1 MYMTCV
7 AIDRHNPS
15 ARQALADCCDM
26 HKNIMRLYSSSENSV
41 ARCAGKILYRIVE
54 RQNEIMLYLTS
65 THLPDM
71 RQTAWIKS
79 HTVRQCDLQ
88 PLVNRFA
95 PGQSFS
101 FDLLTHPSKKEMRTG
116 ANSHR
121 VFLRTARERADWLQ
135 RQGEKGGFRVVSLQ
149 EGAPFDL
156 RGKRPTGNICL
167 RAVRMMGR
175 LEITDTARF
184 AQAYQSG
191 IGPEK
196 AYGMGMLLL
205 GG

>member
-54 RQNEIMLYLTS
+54 QQNEIMLYLTS

>member
-54 RQNEIMLYLTS
+54 QQNEIMLYLTS

-88 PLVNRFA
+88 PL
-95 PGQSFS
+95 
-101 FDLLTHPSKKEMRTG
+101 
-116 ANSHR
+116 
-121 VFLRTARERADWLQ
+121 ARD
-135 RQGEKGGFRVVSLQ
+135 
-149 EGAPFDL
+149 P
-156 RGKRPTGNICL
+156 
-167 RAVRMMGR
+167 
-175 LEITDTARF
+175 
-184 AQAYQSG
+184 
-191 IGPEK
+191 
-196 AYGMGMLLL
+196 
-205 GG
+205 

>member
-1 MYMTCV
+1 MTCV

-54 RQNEIMLYLTS
+54 QQNEIMLYLTS

-175 LEITDTARF
+175 LEITDTAQF

>member
-54 RQNEIMLYLTS
+54 QQNEIMLYLTS

-71 RQTAWIKS
+71 RKTAWIKS

>member
-54 RQNEIMLYLTS
+54 QQNEIMLYLTS

-135 RQGEKGGFRVVSLQ
+135 RQGEKGGFRIVSLQ

-196 AYGMGMLLL
+196 AYGMGMLTLR
-205 GG
+205 

>member
-1 MYMTCV
+1 MTCV

-54 RQNEIMLYLTS
+54 QQNEIMLYLTS

>member
-7 AIDRHNPS
+7 AIDRHNPG

-54 RQNEIMLYLTS
+54 QQNEIMLYLTS

>member
-54 RQNEIMLYLTS
+54 QQNEIMLYLTS

-101 FDLLTHPSKKEMRTG
+101 FDLLTHPSKKDMRTG

>member
-26 HKNIMRLYSSSENSV
+26 HKNIMRLYSYSENSV

-54 RQNEIMLYLTS
+54 QQNEIMLYLTS

-175 LEITDTARF
+175 LEITDTAQF

>member
-41 ARCAGKILYRIVE
+41 ARCAGKNLYRIVE
-54 RQNEIMLYLTS
+54 QQNEIMLYLTS

-175 LEITDTARF
+175 LEITDTAQF

>member
-54 RQNEIMLYLTS
+54 QQNEIMLYLTS

-156 RGKRPTGNICL
+156 RGKRSTGNICL

>member
-54 RQNEIMLYLTS
+54 QQNEIMLYLTS

-135 RQGEKGGFRVVSLQ
+135 RQGEKGGFRIVSLQ

>member
-1 MYMTCV
+1 
-7 AIDRHNPS
+7 
-15 ARQALADCCDM
+15 M
-26 HKNIMRLYSSSENSV
+26 HKNIMRLYSPSENSV
-41 ARCAGKILYRIVE
+41 ARCAEKILYRIVE
-54 RQNEIMLYLTS
+54 QQNEIMLYLTS

-101 FDLLTHPSKKEMRTG
+101 FDLLTHPSKKEMRNG

-135 RQGEKGGFRVVSLQ
+135 HQGEKGGFRVVSLQ
-149 EGAPFDL
+149 EDAPFDL
-156 RGKRPTGNICL
+156 HGKRSTGDICL

-175 LEITDTARF
+175 LEITDTVRF
-184 AQAYQSG
+184 VDAYQSG

>member
-54 RQNEIMLYLTS
+54 QQNEIMLYLTS

-156 RGKRPTGNICL
+156 HGKRPTGNICL

>member
-1 MYMTCV
+1 MTCA
-7 AIDRHNPS
+7 AIDRRNPS
-15 ARQALADCCDM
+15 ARQALSDCCDM
-26 HKNIMRLYSSSENSV
+26 HKNIMRLFSFSEMGM
-41 ARCAGKILYRIVE
+41 ARRDERILYRIVE
-54 RQNEIMLYLTS
+54 QQNEIMLYLTS

-156 RGKRPTGNICL
+156 CGKRSTGNICL
-167 RAVRMMGR
+167 RAVRMKGR